1 MKTIRALFTGLGIWT
16 AGVGLFVLS
25 YLIPILENT
34 DFQANLVLA
43 LWVPVFV
50 WLGSH
55 YYYKKGLETHGLKLG
70 LLFMLVAIVL
80 DAAITVP
87 VLLKP
92 YNETHLSFFTDPSFW
107 LIAIEIVVVATA
119 YYYLRVQ
126 SKSITLNN

>member
-1 MKTIRALFTGLGIWT
+1 MNVFRALFTGLGIWT

-55 YYYKKGLETHGLKLG
+55 YYYKKG
-70 LLFMLVAIVL
+70 
-80 DAAITVP
+80 
-87 VLLKP
+87 
-92 YNETHLSFFTDPSFW
+92 
-107 LIAIEIVVVATA
+107 
-119 YYYLRVQ
+119 
-126 SKSITLNN
+126 